1 MDILTLF
8 VIVPLVTIIAL
19 MFAKDMKQA
28 RVMAMIGMGIQF
40 IMSVNLVFAYLRERA
55 SGNAAEMIFTK
66 SHLWFDKFNIYYE
79 VGVDG
84 ISVAMILLT
93 GIVTLAGVFISWEV
107 EDLTKEFFISL
118 IILAMGVFGFF
129 ISIDLF
135 TMFLFYLR
143 IN

>member
-66 SHLWFDKFNIYYE
+66 SHLWFDKFNIRRGAVAKASKWSFRSPGDRNIDGKVFPLLKKLRKARSE
-79 VGVDG
+79 VC
-84 ISVAMILLT
+84 
-93 GIVTLAGVFISWEV
+93 
-107 EDLTKEFFISL
+107 
-118 IILAMGVFGFF
+118 
-129 ISIDLF
+129 
-135 TMFLFYLR
+135 
-143 IN
+143 